1 MACTDDGAP
10 YSGTRKRTFNLL
22 VNTALALF
30 EQGAIPSVSELAAEA
45 GVSRATAY
53 RYFPTQSDL
62 IAATVDAS
70 LGPILTWR
78 SDSPE
83 TRDRME

>member
-1 MACTDDGAP
+1 MGCTDDGVP
-10 YSGTRKRTFNLL
+10 SSGTRTVSVKLV
-22 VNTALALF
+22 VNTALAHVD
-30 EQGAIPSVSELAAEA
+30 QGAMPLASERASEA

-78 SDSPE
+78 SGSPE
-83 TRDRME
+83 TR